1 MKICVQLFT
10 AARDAAGS
18 ETVDVELAGATTVGD
33 LRRALAEQ
41 MPALTPLVPLMMFAV
56 DADYADD
63 RTVLHEGADVA
74 AIPPVSGR

>member
-1 MKICVQLFT
+1 VQLFT

-18 ETVDVELAGATTVGD
+18 ETVDVELADATTVGD

-41 MPALTPLVPLMMFAV
+41 LPALTPLVPLMMFAV